1 MALTETERKRW
12 CEVLKRR
19 VSVIQSLAERN
30 MALRGSTD
38 TLFRPNND
46 RFLKEEELMA
56 KSDPVLKQHIDRAEN
71 MTTCLIKT
79 YKMN

>member
-1 MALTETERKRW
+1 M
-12 CEVLKRR
+12 KRR
-19 VSVIQSLAERN
+19 VSVIQSFAERN
-30 MALRGSTD
+30 TALRGSTD

-46 RFLKEEELMA
+46 RFLKEELMA

-71 MTTCLIKT
+71 MTTYLIKT